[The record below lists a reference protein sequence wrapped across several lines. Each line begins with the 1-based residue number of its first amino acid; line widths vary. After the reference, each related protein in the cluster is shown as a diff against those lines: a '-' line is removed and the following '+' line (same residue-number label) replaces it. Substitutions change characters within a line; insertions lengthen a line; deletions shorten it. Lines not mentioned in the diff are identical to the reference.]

1 MNTLN
6 DKSLMLRFL
15 DAKNNPLLSDAR
27 SMIQDGYTDRVGAR
41 VTCKAISI
49 KDFDKIIY
57 DCRQTLLDPSATKK
71 SQKRAMQ
78 EGYVLALM
86 GNTSNMA
93 TIDMAIDAIK
103 GDANPKTT
111 FRRSLREFSKRFSA
125 YERHCY
131 LSPANLKEW
140 EYILED
146 QRRREEMKRTPLRL
160 VVDNTE

>member
-6 DKSLMLRFL
+6 EKSLMIRFL
-15 DAKNNPLLSDAR
+15 DAENNPLLSDAR
-27 SMIQDGYTDRVGAR
+27 SMIQDGFTDKVGAK
-41 VTCKAISI
+41 VTCNAISI
-49 KDFDKIIY
+49 KDFDKIIH
-57 DCRQTLLDPSATKK
+57 DCRQTLLDPETTME

-111 FRRSLREFSKRFSA
+111 YRRSLREFCKSFSA

-131 LSPANLKEW
+131 LSPASLKEW
-140 EYILED
+140 EYILAD